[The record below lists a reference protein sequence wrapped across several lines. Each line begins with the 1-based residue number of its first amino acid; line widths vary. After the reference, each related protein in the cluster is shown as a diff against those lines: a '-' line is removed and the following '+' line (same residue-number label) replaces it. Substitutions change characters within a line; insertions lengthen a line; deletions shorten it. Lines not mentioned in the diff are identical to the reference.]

1 MLDHTASRV
10 KEPDT
15 LVSTR
20 PAEDVTPYVNESERR
35 DPMEKIVT
43 CLWFDGKAEEAAR
56 FYTSVFKDS
65 KLGGIARYG
74 KEGHDV
80 HGREAGS
87 VMTVEFEINGRTFV
101 ALNGGPRFKFTEAI
115 SFQVFCETQAEVDY
129 YWERLIEGGDEK
141 AQQCG
146 WLKDKFGLSWQVVP
160 TVLPKMMQDKDTS
173 KTGRVM
179 KAFLQ
184 MKKFDIAALE
194 RAYEGR

>member
-1 MLDHTASRV
+1 MSMRAKGDA
-10 KEPDT
+10 
-15 LVSTR
+15 
-20 PAEDVTPYVNESERR
+20 
-35 DPMEKIVT
+35 MEEIVT

-65 KLGGIARYG
+65 KLGNVARYG
-74 KEGHDV
+74 KEGHEI

-87 VMTVEFEINGRTFV
+87 VMTVDFEINGRTFL
-101 ALNGGPRFKFTEAI
+101 ALNGGPLFKFTEAV
-115 SFQVFCETQAEVDY
+115 SFQVFCETQVEVDY
-129 YWERLIEGGDEK
+129 YWDKLTEGGDEK

-160 TVLPKMMQDKDTS
+160 RVLPKMMKDKDRQ
-173 KTGRVM
+173 KADRVM
-179 KAFLQ
+179 KAFLP